1 MCVYLHGKI
10 VLLHSY
16 LVNFLLDS
24 TMGLLIIYL
33 LLKAVA
39 GLVSWFQITPLFSG
53 EYGTP

>member
-1 MCVYLHGKI
+1 MHGKI